1 MGNGQEKRLFK
12 NNIVKG
18 LDGKGNVLLNLMRK
32 QINLMLFPMEEE
44 HINKIQ
50 NVKAIKETGKTE
62 HQLIN
67 SYTLTTILKKVI

>member
-12 NNIVKG
+12 NNIVKE

-32 QINLMLFPMEEE
+32 QINLMLFPMEEV

-50 NVKAIKETGKTE
+50 NVKAIKETGKTVN
-62 HQLIN
+62 Q
-67 SYTLTTILKKVI
+67 